1 MTSTFLMFDSC
12 VSGMTST
19 SGSNKADGLVCF
31 LCRCF
36 LLADVVMDRRLLL
49 AVCVRVRMPVQ
60 VRRLFRRLMS

>member
-1 MTSTFLMFDSC
+1 M
-12 VSGMTST
+12 
-19 SGSNKADGLVCF
+19 F

-49 AVCVRVRMPVQ
+49 AVYVRVRMPVQ